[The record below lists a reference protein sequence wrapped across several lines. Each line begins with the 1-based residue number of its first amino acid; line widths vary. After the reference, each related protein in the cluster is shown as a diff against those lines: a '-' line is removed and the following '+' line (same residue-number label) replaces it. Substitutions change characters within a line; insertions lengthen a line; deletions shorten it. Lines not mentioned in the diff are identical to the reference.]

1 MSRIKTYKH
10 LVSTDAFG
18 IRTKIKNF
26 VKTRQTKAYNNKKV
40 RG

>member
-1 MSRIKTYKH
+1 MSRYKLYKH
-10 LVSTDAFG
+10 MIQTDAFG

-26 VKTRQTKAYNNKKV
+26 VKPRVTKALKGNKV

>member
-1 MSRIKTYKH
+1 MSRYKLYKH
-10 LVSTDAFG
+10 LVETDAFN

-26 VKTRQTKAYNNKKV
+26 VKPRVTKARKDNKV

>member
-1 MSRIKTYKH
+1 MSRLNTYKH
-10 LVSTDAFG
+10 LIQTDAFG

-26 VKTRQTKAYNNKKV
+26 VKPRVTKARKDIKV

>member
-1 MSRIKTYKH
+1 MQRKLYKH
-10 LVSTDAFG
+10 MESNDSFG

-26 VKTRQTKAYNNKKV
+26 RKPKMTKGPKENKV

>member
-10 LVSTDAFG
+10 LISTDVFG

-26 VKTRQTKAYNNKKV
+26 RKPKKTKTRK
-40 RG
+40 GL

>member
-26 VKTRQTKAYNNKKV
+26 VKTRVTKARKDNKV